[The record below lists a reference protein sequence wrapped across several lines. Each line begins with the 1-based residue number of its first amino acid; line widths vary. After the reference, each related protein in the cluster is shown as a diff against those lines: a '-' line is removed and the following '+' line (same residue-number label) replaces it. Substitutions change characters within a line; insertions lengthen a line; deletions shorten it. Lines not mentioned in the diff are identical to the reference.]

1 MRTDAGTEKR
11 RSWVSWELG
20 LSNGEKLRTL
30 PPDLLAY
37 LTGSPMCGAGTRF
50 TCTRLPGH
58 TGRHA
63 AGNGAYIIAVWPNE
77 ELCGADRDRR
87 VEAAL

>member
-1 MRTDAGTEKR
+1 MRTDVGAEKP
-11 RSWVSWELG
+11 RSWASWEFG
-20 LSNGEKLRTL
+20 LSDGEKLRIL

-37 LTGSPMCGAGTRF
+37 LNGGPICGATARV
-50 TCTRLPGH
+50 TCTRLPSH

-63 AGNGAYIIAVWPNE
+63 AGNGVYIIAVWPDE
-77 ELCGADRDRR
+77 EPSGADRDRR